1 MIGSNPIRTA
11 VFWVMRYFTRGSAHV
26 NRLSLD
32 VSSIK
37 FKHQERS
44 CEIQF
49 KLITLQLISFI
60 ICKSIQDYAYHILDN
75 IRHPFF
81 SSIHYNMMPPILLPL
96 LLLSVTISAR
106 ELPSSTRVRNN
117 SNNAS
122 RDLIE
127 TEEIKVE
134 EPCSMSMIMSTL
146 AIEEEER
153 DNDGYIQAWPSP
165 FEKLETS
172 SPTPSSTVSCLMSI

>member
-1 MIGSNPIRTA
+1 VKSNSKYSTTIA
-11 VFWVMRYFTRGSAHV
+11 
-26 NRLSLD
+26 
-32 VSSIK
+32 
-37 FKHQERS
+37 
-44 CEIQF
+44 
-49 KLITLQLISFI
+49 FI
-60 ICKSIQDYAYHILDN
+60 ICKSIQVYAYHILDN

-81 SSIHYNMMPPILLPL
+81 SSIHYNMIPPILLPL
-96 LLLSVTISAR
+96 LLLLFTISAR
-106 ELPSSTRVRNN
+106 ELPPSTRVQN

-134 EPCSMSMIMSTL
+134 EPCSMSMIISTLTL

-165 FEKLETS
+165 FDEKLETL
-172 SPTPSSTVSCLMSI
+172 SPTPSSSVSFLLCM

>member
-1 MIGSNPIRTA
+1 MSYPRPHGS
-11 VFWVMRYFTRGSAHV
+11 V
-26 NRLSLD
+26 
-32 VSSIK
+32 
-37 FKHQERS
+37 
-44 CEIQF
+44 
-49 KLITLQLISFI
+49 
-60 ICKSIQDYAYHILDN
+60 
-75 IRHPFF
+75 
-81 SSIHYNMMPPILLPL
+81 
-96 LLLSVTISAR
+96 
-106 ELPSSTRVRNN
+106 NN

-153 DNDGYIQAWPSP
+153 DNDGYIQAWPWPSP

-172 SPTPSSTVSCLMSI
+172 SPTPSSTVSCLVSI